1 MKTLQIEEEEITELQ
16 IKKSWPRL
24 FWNLTLL
31 KKQFKREMGGGH
43 DTTHVE
49 DELTSCTTS

>member
-1 MKTLQIEEEEITELQ
+1 MKTLQIEEEEITESQ

-31 KKQFKREMGGGH
+31 KKQFKEGGG
-43 DTTHVE
+43 HVE
-49 DELTSCTTS
+49 DELTSCTTT